1 MRNVYTID
9 QYEVL
14 HNDFFFIVK
23 ESDEHIQIQPAAQVI
38 ADSDNEAFI
47 YIVEE
52 NGVFSY
58 LRFARS
64 IWPQLVEVVKSKQ
77 DPSLRIG
84 TKKIVLTNF
93 FEELSILLFNIE
105 GNSNYGEDFVQAVEQ
120 SFAEIFQ
127 ANEV

>member
-14 HNDFFFIVK
+14 HNEFFFIVK

-38 ADSDNEAFI
+38 VDSDNEAFI

-64 IWPQLVEVVKSKQ
+64 IWPLLVEVVKSKQ
-77 DPSLRIG
+77 DPSLRVG
-84 TKKIVLTNF
+84 AQQIVLTNF

-105 GNSNYGEDFVQAVEQ
+105 GNSNYGDDFVQAVEQ

>member
-23 ESDEHIQIQPAAQVI
+23 ESDEHIQIQPAAQII

-52 NGVFSY
+52 NGVYSY

-64 IWPQLVEVVKSKQ
+64 IWPQLVEVVKRKQ
-77 DPSLRIG
+77 DPSLRVG
-84 TKKIVLTNF
+84 AQQIVLTNF
-93 FEELSILLFNIE
+93 FEELSMLLFNIE

>member
-14 HNDFFFIVK
+14 HNQFFFIVK

-38 ADSDNEAFI
+38 ADSDNKAFI

-77 DPSLRIG
+77 DPSLRVG
-84 TKKIVLTNF
+84 AQQIVLTNF
-93 FEELSILLFNIE
+93 FEELSMLLFNIE

>member
-23 ESDEHIQIQPAAQVI
+23 ESDEHIQIQPAAQII

-58 LRFARS
+58 LRFTRS
-64 IWPQLVEVVKSKQ
+64 IWPQLVEVVKRKQ
-77 DPSLRIG
+77 DPSLRVG
-84 TKKIVLTNF
+84 
-93 FEELSILLFNIE
+93 
-105 GNSNYGEDFVQAVEQ
+105 FVIRLRQDGLVG
-120 SFAEIFQ
+120 
-127 ANEV
+127 

>member
-52 NGVFSY
+52 DGVFSY
-58 LRFARS
+58 LRFSRS
-64 IWPQLVEVVKSKQ
+64 IWPQLVEVLKRKK
-77 DPSLRIG
+77 DPSLRVG
-84 TKKIVLTNF
+84 AQQIVLTNF
-93 FEELSILLFNIE
+93 FEELSMLLFNIE
-105 GNSNYGEDFVQAVEQ
+105 GNSNYGDVFVQAVEQ
-120 SFAEIFQ
+120 SFAEIFHG
-127 ANEV
+127 NEV